1 MSLIPSRKH
10 NSCPICENT
19 SGKCRQGREDADY
32 WQCMTYADAKKGDVI
47 SGYKCLGHSKNG
59 LWGQFRID
67 NSQEW
72 SEQQRLEWK
81 QRNQQRQQEI
91 IKDEEERRQKSL
103 KAEDRHAQYTSLLSE
118 LTLHSEDREDLIRR
132 GFTSEQIELSG
143 FKSVE
148 AYQQLQ
154 KQYSE
159 LLPGIGTGG
168 RSLIVGNAGYLIP
181 VRNTDGLIVACQIR
195 LRTLPAEQKNR
206 YRWLSSKKAS
216 AHVYTT
222 GFNPKGELPL
232 TIHRPKIKP
241 TGLALVEG
249 TGAKPFLA
257 SQWFNLLVIGA
268 AGGLFASSESIL
280 KSDLERLS
288 EELGG
293 TRELT
298 IYPDKGSVIDIGVM
312 SRWRK
317 TIDLLEKWNWFVKVA
332 WWGQVDKTFP
342 DIDELSEFERG
353 LITFISP
360 EAFFKISEKEH
371 KRLEQAKK
379 KAEEARQREIEDGCY
394 QSLTSITE
402 TPWKRVNTPKLNLD
416 ELGLEPGFLYLL
428 IAAKST
434 GKTSGVAMPL
444 VAKAIATLIVTHL
457 RSLGLES
464 SEKLG
469 VPWQDDIQIDGVEKL
484 ACTINSLYKV
494 APPIL
499 SKEGSFFLM
508 DEADQVLSQAFED
521 ICNKQGERML
531 ILRSI
536 EHHIKVAIRNGG
548 LALLM
553 SADLTQK
560 EIDLLKKLFPDLP
573 VRVIIN
579 DYQPK
584 MGKLYFDENGKPDQV
599 ISKILKRCKAG
610 LPCFVVSDF
619 KGSMRGCKSIAEL
632 IRRQCPELRVE
643 EINGDVTKH
652 PQVIDFL
659 KHINKTSEDVDL
671 IICSPAVTS
680 GISIENQRFID
691 GVFGI
696 FYGVLSTSKA
706 CQALARIRGAKI
718 IHVWAANKAKGGK
731 RENGLIDPEAI
742 KQRRYNNYSRN
753 AKHIQSFMTES
764 RYDPMTGEFLSP
776 WFDHYCK
783 LIAQENLEKN
793 AYRRRMKEK
802 LIAEGYEF
810 CEVEESESVKNLA
823 NELERGFKQ
832 TTIAQAQELDKST
845 LLSDTEYELYKQLD
859 KENKVTPQEQKFLV
873 DRQTDFKK
881 TVLHHSLG
889 EELINLLTH
898 EVKIPVE
905 VSVKEDE
912 QPTQEEVKVEKETVT
927 LSGYAAAA
935 MKISGNFKSEL
946 ESYHLLRC
954 DISDS
959 AAKDWWAES
968 KQLEFSGERFAG
980 DITWNARKKKAR
992 DFLGLQK
999 FIDEH
1004 KDKEKIPEAAFKAIA
1019 AKARRYADEVC
1030 EALGLN
1036 QIKNPK
1042 TRDAQIIGDLLG
1054 QVGIKIDNKR
1064 DRKTNTYERWIDPE
1078 SLALCEAYHQ
1088 HKLRQKAEREAKAQA
1103 KLEASEVTTEYLTRS
1118 EQLNKEVLATN
1129 KTLEASEAAAAVQKS
1144 ELEQLI
1150 EALPFAESLED
1161 FASIIEGSPRETVEE
1176 AIALA
1181 DTQPRR
1187 QQLRSWLE
1195 AVLKP
1200 SEPSLGFK
1208 VGDCLKRIKGVFQ
1221 GQIARITEV
1230 LEWGI
1235 ETSLGTIAFSEL
1247 SGWENL

>member
-1 MSLIPSRKH
+1 M
-10 NSCPICENT
+10 
-19 SGKCRQGREDADY
+19 A
-32 WQCMTYADAKKGDVI
+32 YADAKKGDIV

-81 QRNQQRQQEI
+81 QRNQQRQQQI

-118 LTLHSEDREDLIRR
+118 LSLHSEDREDLIRR

-148 AYQQLQ
+148 RYQQLQ

-195 LRTLPAEQKNR
+195 LRALPAEQKNR

-317 TIDLLEKWNWFVKVA
+317 VIDLLEKWDWFVNVA
-332 WWGQVDKTFP
+332 WWGQVDKSFP

-353 LITFISP
+353 LIKFISV
-360 EAFFKISEKEH
+360 EEFFKIEKKEQ
-371 KRLEQAKK
+371 KKLEEAKK
-379 KAEEARQREIEDGCY
+379 KADEARQREIEDSRY
-394 QSLTSITE
+394 QALTSITE
-402 TPWKRVNTPKLNLD
+402 VPWKRVNTPKLNLD

-444 VAKAIATLIVTHL
+444 VAKAAATLIVTHL

-469 VPWQDDIQIDGVEKL
+469 VPWQDDIQIDGVARL
-484 ACTINSLYKV
+484 ACTINSVYKIS
-494 APPIL
+494 PTIL
-499 SKEGSFFLM
+499 SKEDSLFLM
-508 DEADQVLSQAFED
+508 DEADQVLAQAFED

-531 ILRSI
+531 ILRAI
-536 EHHIKVAIRNGG
+536 EHHIKTVIRNGG
-548 LALLM
+548 LGIFM

-560 EIDLLKKLFPDLP
+560 EIDLLKKLFPSLP
-573 VRVIIN
+573 IRVIIN

-584 MGKLYFDENGKPDQV
+584 MGKLYFDESGKPDQV
-599 ISKILKRCKAG
+599 ISKILERCKAG

-659 KHINKTSEDVDL
+659 KHIDKASKDVDL

-680 GISIENQRFID
+680 GISIENQRFIG

-696 FYGVLSTSKA
+696 FFGVLSVGKA
-706 CQALARIRGAKI
+706 CQALARIRGAKS

-731 RENGLIDPEAI
+731 RENGLIDSEAI
-742 KQRRYNNYSRN
+742 KQRRYSNYSRN
-753 AKHIQSFMTES
+753 ARFIQSFVAD
-764 RYDPMTGEFLSP
+764 YDPMTGEFLSP
-776 WFDHYCK
+776 WFDHFTK
-783 LIAQENLEKN
+783 LIAQGNLEKN

-810 CEVEESESVKNLA
+810 CKVEESESVKNLA
-823 NELERGFKQ
+823 SELERGFKQ
-832 TTIAQAQELDKST
+832 TTIAQAQELDKGT
-845 LLSDTEYELYKQLD
+845 LLSDTEYELYKQLG
-859 KENKVTPQEQKFLV
+859 KENKVSPQEQKLLV

-881 TVLHHSLG
+881 TFLHHSLG

-905 VSVKEDE
+905 TPVEAEE
-912 QPTQEEVKVEKETVT
+912 QTTEEKVKVEKETVA

-935 MKISGNFKSEL
+935 MKMSGNFKSEL

-954 DISDS
+954 DIRDS

-968 KQLEFSGERFAG
+968 KQLECSDERFAG
-980 DITWNARKKKAR
+980 DITWNARKKAAR
-992 DFLGLQK
+992 DFLEVPQ
-999 FIDEH
+999 FIDKH
-1004 KDKEKIPEAAFKAIA
+1004 KDVERIPEQEIKAMAI
-1019 AKARRYADEVC
+1019 KARCYADLCSEV
-1030 EALGLN
+1030 LGLK
-1036 QIKNPK
+1036 QVKNPK
-1042 TRDAQIIGDLLG
+1042 TRDAQIVSEILN
-1054 QVGIKIDNKR
+1054 QVGIKIDSKR
-1064 DRKTNTYERWIDPE
+1064 NRKTNTYERWIDLQ
-1078 SLALCEAYHQ
+1078 SLAQCEAYHQ

-1103 KLEASEVTTEYLTRS
+1103 KLEIEPEYLTTA
-1118 EQLNKEVLATN
+1118 EKLKEVLAN
-1129 KTLEASEAAAAVQKS
+1129 CKTLEAFAAAIQGYTASEINEAIYMQDLLHLRTERVNWYEATLEALEAAAMPSDVAVEMTAQSVNQDVESAEESDQSWEATVRAYGELLAEGMAHGIEAIKRLLKPWS
-1144 ELEQLI
+1144 TEERWGAFLGLEQQAPEKMERL
-1150 EALPFAESLED
+1150 
-1161 FASIIEGSPRETVEE
+1161 TV
-1176 AIALA
+1176 IV
-1181 DTQPRR
+1181 PN
-1187 QQLRSWLE
+1187 W
-1195 AVLKP
+1195 
-1200 SEPSLGFK
+1200 F
-1208 VGDCLKRIKGVFQ
+1208 
-1221 GQIARITEV
+1221 
-1230 LEWGI
+1230 
-1235 ETSLGTIAFSEL
+1235 EL
-1247 SGWENL
+1247 CDA

>member
-1 MSLIPSRKH
+1 
-10 NSCPICENT
+10 
-19 SGKCRQGREDADY
+19 
-32 WQCMTYADAKKGDVI
+32 MTYADARKGEVI

-59 LWGQFRID
+59 LWGQFRVD

-81 QRNQQRQQEI
+81 QRNQQRQQQT
-91 IKDEEERRQKSL
+91 IKDEEQRRQKSL

-118 LTLHSEDREDLIRR
+118 LSLHSEDREDLIRR
-132 GFTSEQIELSG
+132 GFTSGQIELSG

-154 KQYSE
+154 RQYSE

-181 VRNTDGLIVACQIR
+181 VRNADGLIVACQIR
-195 LRTLPAEQKNR
+195 LRALPAEQKNR

-222 GFNPKGELPL
+222 GFNPKGQMPL
-232 TIHRPKIKP
+232 AIHRPQDKP
-241 TGLALVEG
+241 TGLALIEG

-268 AGGLFASSESIL
+268 AGGLFASSESVL
-280 KSDLERLS
+280 RSYLERLS

-379 KAEEARQREIEDGCY
+379 KAEEARQREIEDGRY

-464 SEKLG
+464 SQKLG
-469 VPWQDDIQIDGVEKL
+469 VPWQDDIQIDGVSKL

-494 APPIL
+494 SPTIL

-508 DEADQVLSQAFED
+508 DEADQVLAQAFED

-531 ILRSI
+531 ILRAI
-536 EHHIKVAIRNGG
+536 EHHLKRAIRSNGLG
-548 LALLM
+548 VLM

-573 VRVIIN
+573 IRVIIN

-584 MGKLYFDENGKPDQV
+584 MGKLYFDESGKPDRV
-599 ISKILKRCKAG
+599 ISKILERCKAG

-659 KHINKTSEDVDL
+659 KHIDKASKDVDL

-680 GISIENQRFID
+680 GISIENQRFIG

-696 FYGVLSTSKA
+696 FFGVLSVSKA
-706 CQALARIRGAKI
+706 CQALARIRGAKS

-731 RENGLIDPEAI
+731 REMD
-742 KQRRYNNYSRN
+742 
-753 AKHIQSFMTES
+753 
-764 RYDPMTGEFLSP
+764 
-776 WFDHYCK
+776 
-783 LIAQENLEKN
+783 
-793 AYRRRMKEK
+793 
-802 LIAEGYEF
+802 
-810 CEVEESESVKNLA
+810 
-823 NELERGFKQ
+823 
-832 TTIAQAQELDKST
+832 
-845 LLSDTEYELYKQLD
+845 
-859 KENKVTPQEQKFLV
+859 
-873 DRQTDFKK
+873 
-881 TVLHHSLG
+881 
-889 EELINLLTH
+889 
-898 EVKIPVE
+898 
-905 VSVKEDE
+905 
-912 QPTQEEVKVEKETVT
+912 
-927 LSGYAAAA
+927 
-935 MKISGNFKSEL
+935 
-946 ESYHLLRC
+946 
-954 DISDS
+954 
-959 AAKDWWAES
+959 
-968 KQLEFSGERFAG
+968 
-980 DITWNARKKKAR
+980 
-992 DFLGLQK
+992 
-999 FIDEH
+999 
-1004 KDKEKIPEAAFKAIA
+1004 
-1019 AKARRYADEVC
+1019 
-1030 EALGLN
+1030 
-1036 QIKNPK
+1036 
-1042 TRDAQIIGDLLG
+1042 
-1054 QVGIKIDNKR
+1054 
-1064 DRKTNTYERWIDPE
+1064 
-1078 SLALCEAYHQ
+1078 
-1088 HKLRQKAEREAKAQA
+1088 
-1103 KLEASEVTTEYLTRS
+1103 
-1118 EQLNKEVLATN
+1118 
-1129 KTLEASEAAAAVQKS
+1129 
-1144 ELEQLI
+1144 
-1150 EALPFAESLED
+1150 
-1161 FASIIEGSPRETVEE
+1161 
-1176 AIALA
+1176 
-1181 DTQPRR
+1181 
-1187 QQLRSWLE
+1187 
-1195 AVLKP
+1195 
-1200 SEPSLGFK
+1200 
-1208 VGDCLKRIKGVFQ
+1208 
-1221 GQIARITEV
+1221 
-1230 LEWGI
+1230 
-1235 ETSLGTIAFSEL
+1235 
-1247 SGWENL
+1247 

>member
-1 MSLIPSRKH
+1 MSLIPSQRH
-10 NSCPICENT
+10 NPCPICDNT
-19 SGKCRQGREDADY
+19 SGKCRQGREDQDY
-32 WQCMTYADAKKGDVI
+32 WQCMTYADARKGDIVG
-47 SGYKCLGHSKNG
+47 GYKCLGHTKDG
-59 LWGQFRID
+59 LWGHFRID
-67 NSQEW
+67 NSQQW

-81 QRNQQRQQEI
+81 AHNQQRQQQQAKE
-91 IKDEEERRQKSL
+91 DDERRQRSL
-103 KAEDRHAQYTSLLSE
+103 SAVERDKQYRNLLES
-118 LTLHSEDREDLIRR
+118 LTLHSDDQADLLRR
-132 GFTSEQIELSG
+132 GLTHDQIELSG

-148 AYQQLQ
+148 RYQQLQ

-159 LLPGIGTGG
+159 LLPGISTGG
-168 RSLIVGNAGYLIP
+168 YSLIVQDAGYLIP
-181 VRNTDGLIVACQIR
+181 IRNTDGLIVACQIR
-195 LRTLPAEQKNR
+195 VRALSAGQTNR

-216 AHVYTT
+216 AHIYTT

-232 TIHRPKIKP
+232 AIHRPKDKP

-249 TGAKPFLA
+249 TGAKPFLT
-257 SQWFNLLVIGA
+257 SQQFNLLVIGA
-268 AGGLFASSESIL
+268 AGGLFASSESIF
-280 KSDLERLS
+280 KSYLERLS

-298 IYPDKGSVIDIGVM
+298 IYPDKGSVIDAGVM
-312 SRWRK
+312 KRWRK
-317 TIDLLEKWNWFVKVA
+317 TLDLLEQWNWSVKVA

-342 DIDELSEFERG
+342 DIDELSEFERS
-353 LITFISP
+353 LIKFISVKD
-360 EAFFKISEKEH
+360 FFKIEQKEQ
-371 KRLEQAKK
+371 KKLEQAKK
-379 KAEEARQREIEDGCY
+379 KADEARQREIEDGRY

-416 ELGLEPGFLYLL
+416 ELELEPSFLYLL

-484 ACTINSLYKV
+484 ACTINSLYKT
-494 APPIL
+494 APSIL
-499 SKEGSFFLM
+499 SKEDSFFLM

-536 EHHIKVAIRNGG
+536 EHHVKVAIRNGG
-548 LALLM
+548 LALFM
-553 SADLTQK
+553 SADITQK

-573 VRVIIN
+573 IRVIIN

-584 MGKLYFDENGKPDQV
+584 MGKLYFDESGKPDGV
-599 ISKILKRCKAG
+599 ISKILERCKAG

-696 FYGVLSTSKA
+696 FFGVLSVSKA
-706 CQALARIRGAKI
+706 CQALARIRGAET

-731 RENGLIDPEAI
+731 RENGLTDPEAI

-753 AKHIQSFMTES
+753 AKHIQSFLTETC
-764 RYDPMTGEFLSP
+764 YEPMTGEFISP

-810 CEVEESESVKNLA
+810 CEVEKSESVKILA
-823 NELERGFKQ
+823 SELERGFKQ
-832 TTIAQAQELDKST
+832 TSIAQAQELDKGT

-859 KENKVTPQEQKFLV
+859 KENKVSPQEQQFLV
-873 DRQTDFKK
+873 NRQTDFKK
-881 TVLHHSLG
+881 TVLHHALG
-889 EELINLLTH
+889 EEVINLLTH

-905 VSVKEDE
+905 TPVEAEE
-912 QPTQEEVKVEKETVT
+912 QPTKEEVKVEKETVT

-946 ESYHLLRC
+946 EGYHLLRC
-954 DISDS
+954 DISES
-959 AAKDWWAES
+959 AARDWWAES
-968 KQLEFSGERFAG
+968 KQLECSGERFAG
-980 DITWNARKKKAR
+980 DITWNARKKAAR
-992 DFLGLQK
+992 DFLGVQE

-1004 KDKEKIPEAAFKAIA
+1004 KDQEKIPEAAFKAMA
-1019 AKARRYADEVC
+1019 VKARCHADSIC

-1042 TRDAQIIGDLLG
+1042 TRDAQIVGEILN
-1054 QVGIKIDNKR
+1054 QVGIKIGSNR
-1064 DRKTNTYERWIDPE
+1064 DRKKGTYDRWIEKE
-1078 SLALCEAYHQ
+1078 SLVICEAYHQ
-1088 HKLRQKAEREAKAQA
+1088 HKLQQKAEREAKAQA
-1103 KLEASEVTTEYLTRS
+1103 KLEAREEIAATSSITTTVMEK
-1118 EQLNKEVLATN
+1118 QAVLVP
-1129 KTLEASEAAAAVQKS
+1129 SQKS

-1150 EALPFAESLED
+1150 DVLSIVETAEEFASLAQSYPLETLEDAILYQDANQKHLLRHWLKALPSSESVGLPTTPIG
-1161 FASIIEGSPRETVEE
+1161 FVIG
-1176 AIALA
+1176 
-1181 DTQPRR
+1181 
-1187 QQLRSWLE
+1187 QQLRGLRYSFAGKIAKVTKSFGDWCESTLGCITLSEVENGTWSFTLE
-1195 AVLKP
+1195 
-1200 SEPSLGFK
+1200 S
-1208 VGDCLKRIKGVFQ
+1208 
-1221 GQIARITEV
+1221 
-1230 LEWGI
+1230 
-1235 ETSLGTIAFSEL
+1235 
-1247 SGWENL
+1247 